1 MEKTA
6 ENKRK
11 DFERTFGKVWVDK
24 KTPAKHRQV
33 SSGMTFGG
41 KYVEVGKNGPKQK

>member
-11 DFERTFGKVWVDK
+11 DFERTFGKVWVDE
-24 KTPAKHRQV
+24 KTYAKDRPV
-33 SSGMTFGG
+33 SSGMIFGG
-41 KYVEVGKNGPKQK
+41 RYVEVGKNGPKQK